1 MNEKFDKAPV
11 NYEDWLNLGR
21 VIIPCLKGKPV
32 VSDWSNPNFKITKE
46 EWRANYTH
54 CEIALRLDQDI
65 DLDIDN
71 DLVKRFITSYIKSC
85 DAVSGRRGNPS
96 SHYWWKGKAPF
107 KQFVLPNE
115 LQKYCEGFPH
125 GLTLCEIRHESKHY
139 TIVPE
144 SKHSKANETVKW
156 ERYQDISE
164 YPGNLSVDVGKI
176 ALATALCITYAS
188 SGQRDAYC
196 TAIAGAL
203 IKNTEWTEKEID
215 DFVYDVATA
224 ANDDEV
230 EKRKAKGTSSKKA
243 KRKFGMPKLAEI
255 IGCSTKTVSTLF
267 SWIGIKEAT
276 TEEAKESIGDITEY
290 GSDRYFVK
298 INAVVQGKPV
308 EKTITVDGPT
318 LRNKKLFYDAVISKA
333 SVWIPEMKVTDFE
346 EIMRRKYEAREKS
359 KDYVEDAEEDLRFVK
374 HFKNYI
380 TEEKVYTN
388 KKELAYFGM
397 PYFNQEKSTLEFN
410 LDKFEDYLH
419 RQKVNLPRVDLV
431 IKIQR
436 ILKAKKNHGKFG
448 KEQKSCVSWRMTEQ
462 TIDKEDLIVDGEYK
476 ELPDETA

>member
-1 MNEKFDKAPV
+1 MNDKTNKAPV
-11 NYEDWLNLGR
+11 NYEDWLDLGR

-46 EWRANYTH
+46 EWRTNYTH

-65 DLDIDN
+65 DLDVDN
-71 DLVKRFITSYIKSC
+71 DLVKRFITSHIKSC

-107 KQFVLPNE
+107 KQFILPNE
-115 LQKYCEGFPH
+115 LQKFCEGFPH
-125 GLTLCEIRHESKHY
+125 GLTLCEIRHESKRY

-164 YPGNLSVDVGKI
+164 YPGNLTNDVGKI

-203 IKNTEWTEKEID
+203 IKHTEWTEKEID
-215 DFVYDVATA
+215 NFVYDIATA
-224 ANDDEV
+224 ANDDEAD
-230 EKRKAKGTSSKKA
+230 KRRTKGTSSKKA

-255 IGCSTKTVSTLF
+255 IGCSTKTISTLF

-276 TEEAKESIGDITEY
+276 TEEARESIGEITEY

-298 INAVVQGKPV
+298 VNAVVQGQPV
-308 EKTITVDGPT
+308 EKIITVDGPT

-333 SVWIPEMKVTDFE
+333 SVWIPEMKPADFE

-380 TEEKVYTN
+380 SEEKAYTN

-397 PYFNQEKSTLEFN
+397 PYFNQEKNILEFN

-419 RQKVNLPRVDLV
+419 KQKVNLPRVDLV
-431 IKIQR
+431 IKCQR

-448 KEQKSCVSWRMTEQ
+448 DKSCVSWKILNQE
-462 TIDKEDLIVDGEYK
+462 IDKEDLIIEGEYR
-476 ELPDETA
+476 EITNEQ

>member
-1 MNEKFDKAPV
+1 MNDKTNKAPV
-11 NYEDWLNLGR
+11 NYEDWLDLGR

-46 EWRANYTH
+46 EWRTNYTH

-65 DLDIDN
+65 DLDVDN
-71 DLVKRFITSYIKSC
+71 DLVKRFITSHIKSC

-107 KQFVLPNE
+107 KQFILPNE
-115 LQKYCEGFPH
+115 LQKFCEGFPH
-125 GLTLCEIRHESKHY
+125 GLTLCEIRHESKRY

-164 YPGNLSVDVGKI
+164 YPGNLTNDVGKI

-203 IKNTEWTEKEID
+203 IKHTEWTEKEID
-215 DFVYDVATA
+215 DFVYDIATA
-224 ANDDEV
+224 ANDDEAD
-230 EKRKAKGTSSKKA
+230 KRRTKGTSSKKA

-255 IGCSTKTVSTLF
+255 IGCSTKTISTLF

-276 TEEAKESIGDITEY
+276 TEEARESIGEITEY

-298 INAVVQGKPV
+298 VNAVVQGQPV
-308 EKTITVDGPT
+308 EKIITVDGPT

-333 SVWIPEMKVTDFE
+333 SVWIPEMKPADFE

-374 HFKNYI
+374 YFKNYI
-380 TEEKVYTN
+380 SEQKAYTN
-388 KKELAYFGM
+388 KKELAYFGL
-397 PYFNQEKSTLEFN
+397 PYYNQSNNILEFN
-410 LDKFEDYLH
+410 LDKFEDYLL
-419 RQKVNLPRVDLV
+419 RQKINLSRVDLV
-431 IKIQR
+431 IKCQK
-436 ILKAKKNHGKFG
+436 ILKAKKNHGKF
-448 KEQKSCVSWRMTEQ
+448 QNKSCVSWRILNQKLET
-462 TIDKEDLIVDGEYK
+462 EDLIIEGNYEEIAD
-476 ELPDETA
+476 DRA

>member
-1 MNEKFDKAPV
+1 MNKKFDKAPV

-65 DLDIDN
+65 DLDVDN
-71 DLVKRFITSYIKSC
+71 DLVKRFITSHIKSC

-276 TEEAKESIGDITEY
+276 TEEAKESIGEITEY

-298 INAVVQGKPV
+298 VNAVVQGQPV

-436 ILKAKKNHGKFG
+436 VLKAKKNHGKFG